1 MRTLSVIFN
10 ILCIIALFSTA
21 FDATAQKKKKG
32 DTTPTDIHA
41 VSKAENLAYPVVSE
55 KQHKNVADY
64 MRREAQA
71 IVKQGYKVETERNGE
86 VMVVTIPASKLF
98 LPNTTELEISGQKLL
113 EPFTAYLKSAG
124 RFKIIMAM
132 HSDDTGSEA
141 YLEKLTEERLKSVM
155 DFIEKNSAH
164 PEQIVGY
171 AMASDEPLHPNSN
184 IANRAKNRRLEIY
197 IVPDEEII
205 KQAGKR

>member
-1 MRTLSVIFN
+1 
-10 ILCIIALFSTA
+10 
-21 FDATAQKKKKG
+21 
-32 DTTPTDIHA
+32 
-41 VSKAENLAYPVVSE
+41 
-55 KQHKNVADY
+55 
-64 MRREAQA
+64 
-71 IVKQGYKVETERNGE
+71 
-86 VMVVTIPASKLF
+86 
-98 LPNTTELEISGQKLL
+98 
-113 EPFTAYLKSAG
+113 
-124 RFKIIMAM
+124 MAM